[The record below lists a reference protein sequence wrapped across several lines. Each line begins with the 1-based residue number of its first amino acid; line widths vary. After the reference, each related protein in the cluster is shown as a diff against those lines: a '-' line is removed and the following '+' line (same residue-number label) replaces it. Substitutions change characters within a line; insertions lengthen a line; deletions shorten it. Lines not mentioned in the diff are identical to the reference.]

1 MRSLSIALFSGVTLF
16 AVPVFAA
23 DIAVTSRVGAVII
36 YPDGAQVSRVMDV
49 DIGAGAS
56 TLVISG
62 LPSTI
67 DPNSLRVEGAS
78 TSQLGNSALSIVSLD
93 TRMIPANPIAS
104 IDPALKAKID
114 GLKAERDA
122 LIGKIEALEL
132 QKTTI
137 QRYAEAGPESLKS
150 NEKPVDA
157 NDWVKGWNAL
167 SDGLMKVN
175 EQLLALRTQ
184 TKRVDDD
191 ILALTRAKPV
201 EVSNTAPLYETRI
214 AVEAP
219 VALKAGLKLV
229 YQVRGANWTP
239 LYDARLTTEGL
250 EKPKLALTRRA
261 QIVQRTGEDWQ
272 DVSLQLS
279 TVRLQRLTAAPVVTT
294 STLNLIDP
302 AVMLSQ
308 LEKSAARVPAPL
320 AAAPMGRVQNSF
332 MEDADSSR
340 RKDKSELKE
349 PVAATEMGAGVE
361 AGAYQAVFNVPGKV
375 IVPKDGT
382 QKTFALST
390 LAVEPELALKASPA
404 FDAAAYLEASFVN
417 SEDAPLLAG
426 QVMIHRDGTFVGRD
440 TLKLI
445 AAGDKAV
452 LGFGA
457 DDAVKITR
465 VPVKKREN
473 DAGFWGST
481 RSDVQDFKTSAK
493 NLHKFPV
500 KLTIVDRIP
509 ISENT
514 AIVVEPLATN
524 TSPTEKTV
532 EDQRGVMAWVYELKP
547 NEQRDVRL
555 GWRLKWPV
563 DRELFATNKAR

>member
-16 AVPVFAA
+16 AVPIFAA
-23 DIAVTSRVGAVII
+23 DIAVQSRVGAVII
-36 YPDGAQVSRVMDV
+36 YPDGAQVSRNIEV
-49 DIGAGAS
+49 DIVAGAS
-56 TLVISG
+56 TLIVSG

-78 TSQLGNSALSIVSLD
+78 TSQLSNGALSIVSLD
-93 TRMIPANPIAS
+93 TRLTPANPTAS
-104 IDPALKAKID
+104 IDPALSAKLD
-114 GLKAERDA
+114 GLRAEREA
-122 LIGKIEALEL
+122 LTGKIESVEL

-137 QRYAEAGPESLKS
+137 QRYSETGPQSLT
-150 NEKPVDA
+150 NTEKVVDPA
-157 NDWVKGWNAL
+157 DWVKGWTVL
-167 SDGLMKVN
+167 SDGLMKAN
-175 EQLLALRTQ
+175 EQLLVLRAQ
-184 TKRVDDD
+184 AKKIDDE
-191 ILALTRAKPV
+191 ILALARAKPV
-201 EVSNTAPLYETRI
+201 EPRGTAPLYEAKI

-219 VALKAGLKLV
+219 NAVKAGLKLV

-279 TVRLQRLTAAPVVTT
+279 TVRLQRLTAAPSV
-294 STLNLIDP
+294 SSATLSLIDP

-308 LEKSAARVPAPL
+308 LERSVAKTPAPI
-320 AAAPMGRVQNSF
+320 AAAPMGRVQNGF
-332 MEDADSSR
+332 MEDADSAR
-340 RKDKSELKE
+340 RKDKAERE

-361 AGAYQAVFNVPGKV
+361 ASAYQAIFTVPGKV

-382 QKTFALST
+382 QKTFALNT
-390 LAVEPELALKASPA
+390 VAIEPELALKSAPSL
-404 FDAAAYLEASFVN
+404 DAAAYLEASFVN
-417 SEDAPLLAG
+417 TEDAPFLAG
-426 QVMIHRDGTFVGRD
+426 IVMIHRDGTFVGRD
-440 TLKLI
+440 NLKLI
-445 AAGDKAV
+445 APGDKAN

-465 VPVKKREN
+465 TPVKKREN
-473 DAGFWGST
+473 DAGFWGNT
-481 RSDVQDFKTSAK
+481 RTDVVDFKTTAK

-509 ISENT
+509 VSENT
-514 AIVVEPLATN
+514 AVIVEALASN
-524 TSPTEKTV
+524 TPPTEKTV
-532 EDQRGVMAWVYELKP
+532 DDQRGVMAWVYDLKP

-555 GWRLKWPV
+555 GWKLKWPA
-563 DRELFATNKAR
+563 DRELITTNKAR

>member
-1 MRSLSIALFSGVTLF
+1 MRLLSIALFSSVSLF
-16 AVPVFAA
+16 ATPVSAA
-23 DIAVTSRVGAVII
+23 DIAVQSRVGAVII

-56 TLVISG
+56 TLIVSG

-78 TSQLGNSALSIVSLD
+78 TSQSSNGAMSIVSLD

-114 GLKAERDA
+114 GLRAERDA
-122 LIGKIEALEL
+122 LMGKIEALDL

-137 QRYAEAGPESLKS
+137 QRYAEAGPESLKN
-150 NEKPVDA
+150 NEKPADV

-167 SDGLMKVN
+167 TDGLMKAN
-175 EQLLALRTQ
+175 EQLLALRAQ
-184 TKRVDDD
+184 AKRIDDE

-201 EVSNTAPLYETRI
+201 EARGTAPLYEARI

-219 VALKAGLKLV
+219 AALKAGLKLV

-239 LYDARLTTEGL
+239 IYDARLTTEGL

-279 TVRLQRLTAAPVVTT
+279 TVRLQRLTAAPAVST

-302 AVMLSQ
+302 AAMLSQ
-308 LEKSAARVPAPL
+308 LEKSSTRAPAPV
-320 AAAPMGRVQNSF
+320 AAAPMGRVQNSL
-332 MEDADSSR
+332 MEDADSAR
-340 RKDKSELKE
+340 RKDKAERE
-349 PVAATEMGAGVE
+349 PVAAIEMGAGVE
-361 AGAYQAVFNVPGKV
+361 AGAYQAVFTVPGKV

-390 LAVEPELALKASPA
+390 LAVEPELSLKASPSL
-404 FDAAAYLEASFVN
+404 DAAAYLEASFVN

-426 QVMIHRDGTFVGRD
+426 TVMIHRDGTFVGRD

-445 AAGDKAV
+445 ASGDKAN

-465 VPVKKREN
+465 TPVKKREN
-473 DAGFWGST
+473 DAGFWGNT
-481 RSDVQDFKTSAK
+481 RSDVQDFKTTAK

-500 KLTIVDRIP
+500 KLTLVDRIP
-509 ISENT
+509 VSENT
-514 AIVVEPLATN
+514 AIVVEPLASN
-524 TSPTEKTV
+524 TPPTEKTV
-532 EDQRGVMAWVYELKP
+532 EDQRGVMAWVYDLKP

-555 GWRLKWPV
+555 GWKLKWPA
-563 DRELFATNKAR
+563 DRELFTTNKVR